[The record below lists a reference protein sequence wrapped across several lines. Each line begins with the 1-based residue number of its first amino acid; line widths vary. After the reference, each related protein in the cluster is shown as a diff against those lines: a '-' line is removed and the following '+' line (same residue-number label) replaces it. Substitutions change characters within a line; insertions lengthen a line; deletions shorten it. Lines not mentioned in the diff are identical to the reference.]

1 MGTTTLQRAIF
12 HSAFAALVCATAIHA
27 GQDQQALP
35 VGNTS
40 TSELSTTLEVPAATP
55 APQQEPDEKS
65 KATAAAQRLLTQ
77 HFNQRYSCIGERIV
91 ISMNLD
97 APEQVQGWP
106 GRWRFNGTAILRHY
120 RDTSS
125 DELMRK
131 KELEIRETPGL
142 NAKEK
147 YRLVERASF
156 LRAENVAFE
165 ACVTGTGPDATL
177 DFTLR

>member
-1 MGTTTLQRAIF
+1 MGT
-12 HSAFAALVCATAIHA
+12 HSLRRETFPLILAALMCATVTHA
-27 GQDQQALP
+27 EPDRQTLP
-35 VGNTS
+35 ANDAQS
-40 TSELSTTLEVPAATP
+40 TELSTTLEIPAAAP
-55 APQQEPDEKS
+55 APQQEQDEKS
-65 KATAAAQRLLTQ
+65 KVTATAQRLVTQ
-77 HFNQRYSCIGERIV
+77 HFNQRYSCIGERLV
-91 ISMNLD
+91 ISMSLD

-106 GRWRFNGTAILRHY
+106 GRWRFNGNAILRHY
-120 RDTSS
+120 RDSSS

-156 LRAENVAFE
+156 LRAENVTFE

-177 DFTLR
+177 EFSLR